1 MRATTACSRA
11 TAARQQTFSGT
22 CGESKTRNLNAAMNR
37 SRRMCDA
44 VYRHSE
50 AACIKSNEVS
60 QLLHEDFLMSHTQ
73 APLHP
78 YDSISFDLRSNKTRK
93 WHQHISLTRVSD
105 TLTTTLGNGGVQR
118 QMNAVTAYS
127 FLSAGLLIIRR
138 RNLYRSVVRSVTF
151 LLRYTNFDPRHH
163 TAP

>member
-1 MRATTACSRA
+1 MHAQMRATTACSRA

-22 CGESKTRNLNAAMNR
+22 CGESKTRNLNAAINR

-44 VYRHSE
+44 VCRHSE
-50 AACIKSNEVS
+50 AACIKSNKVS

-78 YDSISFDLRSNKTRK
+78 YDSTSFDLRSNKTRK
-93 WHQHISLTRVSD
+93 WHHHISLTRVSD
-105 TLTTTLGNGGVQR
+105 TLTKTLGKGGVQR
-118 QMNAVTAYS
+118 QMNAVTSYF

-138 RNLYRSVVRSVTF
+138 RNPY
-151 LLRYTNFDPRHH
+151 
-163 TAP
+163 

>member
-1 MRATTACSRA
+1 MHAQLRAATACSRA
-11 TAARQQTFSGT
+11 TAARQQTFSRT

-44 VYRHSE
+44 VCRHSE
-50 AACIKSNEVS
+50 DACIKSNKVS

-78 YDSISFDLRSNKTRK
+78 YDSTSFDLRSNKTRK

-127 FLSAGLLIIRR
+127 LLSAVFLIIRR
-138 RNLYRSVVRSVTF
+138 RNPY
-151 LLRYTNFDPRHH
+151 
-163 TAP
+163 